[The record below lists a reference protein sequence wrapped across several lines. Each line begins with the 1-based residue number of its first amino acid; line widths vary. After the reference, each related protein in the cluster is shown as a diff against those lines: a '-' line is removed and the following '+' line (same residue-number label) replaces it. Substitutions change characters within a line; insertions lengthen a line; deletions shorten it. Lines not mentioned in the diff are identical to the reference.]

1 MRLDTKVIKYRN
13 QNPFMSTRQIARE
26 VGASVSWVHNILKT
40 ANLPT
45 NPPKKKKITY
55 ICPECKQLVNARR
68 KFCSEKCKYNY
79 RNPLLTCHYCHA
91 KFRRSRSRVIAA
103 IKRGCEHIYCDQKC
117 TNRAKRDINANL

>member
-26 VGASVSWVHNILKT
+26 VDVSVSWTHSILKK

-45 NPPKKKKITY
+45 NPPRKKKITY
-55 ICPECKQLVNARR
+55 ICPECNQLVNARR

-79 RNPLLTCHYCHA
+79 RNPLFTCHYCQV
-91 KFRRSRSRVIAA
+91 KFRRSRSKVTAA
-103 IKRGCEHIYCDQKC
+103 IKNGCKHIYCEQKC
-117 TNRAKRDINANL
+117 TYRAKRDNNADL